1 MMNGIITNHYDVLNV
16 SKNATYEEIKESFH
30 RLARAKH
37 PDRQHRMRSNSNI
50 NNNSSSK
57 NDDDDDDSDS
67 NNDNDNKEEVAV
79 AEFRKI
85 QQAWQLLRDS
95 DQRIL
100 YDSDLLQKELQI
112 KNKRNGAIEL
122 DYDYDL
128 EEAIDEET
136 NEKFMVY
143 DCRCGEEIHIDYNNN
158 NNNNK
163 IPGEEEEKTDE
174 RNNNDEEKIMD
185 DDDINASNNNLSLSD
200 DDDYDHEQSVSNKKS
215 NKDVKDL
222 LVDCPGCCFVYRI
235 NHRQVD

>member
-1 MMNGIITNHYDVLNV
+1 MMNGKITNHYDVLNV
-16 SKNATYEEIKESFH
+16 SKNAAYEEIKESFH

-37 PDRQHRMRSNSNI
+37 PDRQHRMRSN
-50 NNNSSSK
+50 NNSSSK
-57 NDDDDDDSDS
+57 NVDNDDYDDG
-67 NNDNDNKEEVAV
+67 NDNKEEVAV

-85 QQAWQLLRDS
+85 QQAWQVLRDS

-112 KNKRNGAIEL
+112 GNKRNGAIEL
-122 DYDYDL
+122 DYDDDL

-158 NNNNK
+158 NNNN
-163 IPGEEEEKTDE
+163 IPGEEEKTDK
-174 RNNNDEEKIMD
+174 RNNNDEEIIMD
-185 DDDINASNNNLSLSD
+185 DDDINANNNNLSLSD
-200 DDDYDHEQSVSNKKS
+200 DDDDDDYDHEQSVPNKNS

>member
-1 MMNGIITNHYDVLNV
+1 MNGIITNHYDVLNV

-37 PDRQHRMRSNSNI
+37 PDRQHRML
-50 NNNSSSK
+50 
-57 NDDDDDDSDS
+57 
-67 NNDNDNKEEVAV
+67 AV

-85 QQAWQLLRDS
+85 QQAWQVLRDS

-112 KNKRNGAIEL
+112 ENKRNGAIEL
-122 DYDYDL
+122 DYDDDL
-128 EEAIDEET
+128 EEAFDEET

-158 NNNNK
+158 NNNNNN
-163 IPGEEEEKTDE
+163 IPGEEEEKTDR
-174 RNNNDEEKIMD
+174 RNDNDEEIIME
-185 DDDINASNNNLSLSD
+185 DDDINVNNNNLSRSDDDD
-200 DDDYDHEQSVSNKKS
+200 DDDYDYGHEQSVSNKKS

>member
-1 MMNGIITNHYDVLNV
+1 MMNGKITNHYDVLNV
-16 SKNATYEEIKESFH
+16 SKNAAYEEIKESFH

-37 PDRQHRMRSNSNI
+37 PDRQHRMRSN
-50 NNNSSSK
+50 NNSSSK
-57 NDDDDDDSDS
+57 NVDNDDYDDG
-67 NNDNDNKEEVAV
+67 NDNKEEVAV

-85 QQAWQLLRDS
+85 QQAWQVLRDS

-112 KNKRNGAIEL
+112 GNKRNGAIEL
-122 DYDYDL
+122 DYDDDL

-143 DCRCGEEIHIDYNNN
+143 DCRCGEEIHIDYNTTTNN
-158 NNNNK
+158 NNN
-163 IPGEEEEKTDE
+163 IPWKEEEKTDGRE
-174 RNNNDEEKIMD
+174 NNDEEIIMD
-185 DDDINASNNNLSLSD
+185 DDDINTNNNISPSD
-200 DDDYDHEQSVSNKKS
+200 DDCDHEQSTSNNNNS